1 MLCTVSFWSIPL
13 LVVRLAL
20 QCPLV
25 VFFVATVTSLAG
37 CLALQVKNV
46 CIWLTYKKDGK
57 KDLTPQL
64 HKQDNPF

>member
-13 LVVRLAL
+13 LAVRVAPR
-20 QCPLV
+20 CPLV
-25 VFFVATVTSLAG
+25 VFFAATVTSLAG

-46 CIWLTYKKDGK
+46 WLTYKKDGK
-57 KDLTPQL
+57 KDFKL